1 MQSSSIIT
9 WIYGKWFVCNVY
21 RKASHHI
28 KFLAPFPII
37 FICYIYFRYQFV
49 PQLIFLNS
57 LFGYLSLLIIVK
69 WCTGSQADLYHV
81 MIYMFLSPTD
91 DLGENQLFPGQKF
104 LQVDFCY
111 LYHIYSECLLF
122 IIVFPV
128 LPVSNTCSLYQIVLL
143 LLAFVAV
150 PWMLVPKPFLLKK
163 QHQEVCLVTFPYHKT
178 AYFVSCF
185 SFPLLFCS
193 QLVSKNFECPFF
205 LSFCFL

>member
-1 MQSSSIIT
+1 MILVKIS
-9 WIYGKWFVCNVY
+9 F
-21 RKASHHI
+21 
-28 KFLAPFPII
+28 FLAKNF
-37 FICYIYFRYQFV
+37 FRLTSV
-49 PQLIFLNS
+49 TCITLIVNVF
-57 LFGYLSLLIIVK
+57 
-69 WCTGSQADLYHV
+69 
-81 MIYMFLSPTD
+81 
-91 DLGENQLFPGQKF
+91 
-104 LQVDFCY
+104 
-111 LYHIYSECLLF
+111 CLLLF
-122 IIVFPV
+122 FPF